1 MQRYTW
7 KRGAALGLACLVAT
21 LAGCG
26 GGGDSGTPATA
37 PGAGTSEQSGPA
49 APGTPAQASPGSA
62 STAGAPAAAT
72 PAPAPVT
79 SVAPVSKTFADQTLE
94 RINAVRAV
102 ARKCGAADAPAVGPL
117 VWQAQTEQAALS
129 HAQYL
134 QQNNLFSH
142 TGTGGSNVGDRLT
155 ATGYVWQTVG
165 ENIAAGYTDLATV
178 VQGWLDS
185 PGHCVNLM
193 NASFTDL
200 GVALVNGTSSNTY
213 RTYWG
218 MVLARPR

>member
-1 MQRYTW
+1 MQRYKA
-7 KRGAALGLACLVAT
+7 KRAAALGVIGLAAA
-21 LAGCG
+21 LAGC
-26 GGGDSGTPATA
+26 GGGDSGTPAAA
-37 PGAGTSEQSGPA
+37 PGASASEQSGPA
-49 APGTPAQASPGSA
+49 ASAPSSPSSTTVATAPPANSA
-62 STAGAPAAAT
+62 TG
-72 PAPAPVT
+72 PVP
-79 SVAPVSKTFADQTLE
+79 APVSKTFADQTLE
-94 RINAVRAV
+94 RINAARAI
-102 ARKCGAADAPAVGPL
+102 ARKCGTADAPAVGPM
-117 VWQAQTEQAALS
+117 VWHAQTELAALA

-134 QQNNLFSH
+134 QQNNQFSH
-142 TGTGGSNVGDRLT
+142 TGSGGSSVGDRLT

-178 VQGWLDS
+178 LQGWLDS

-193 NASFTDL
+193 NGSFTDL

>member
-1 MQRYTW
+1 MQGHTW
-7 KRGAALGLACLVAT
+7 TRAAALGLTWLAAT
-21 LAGCG
+21 LSGCG
-26 GGGDSGTPATA
+26 GDAGTPAGTAAGTPAGA
-37 PGAGTSEQSGPA
+37 PGTGSGNGTSEQSGPA
-49 APGTPAQASPGSA
+49 APGTASA
-62 STAGAPAAAT
+62 AAAT
-72 PAPAPVT
+72 AT
-79 SVAPVSKTFADQTLE
+79 VSKTFADQTLE

-102 ARKCGAADAPAVGPL
+102 GRKCGAVDAPAVGPL
-117 VWQAQTEQAALS
+117 VWQAQTEQAALA

-134 QQNNLFSH
+134 QQNNGFSH
-142 TGTGGSNVGDRLT
+142 TGAGGSSVGDRLT

-165 ENIAAGYTDLATV
+165 ENIAAGYPDLATAL
-178 VQGWLDS
+178 QGWIDS

-193 NASFTDL
+193 SGSFTDL